1 MQWVVAFE
9 TGLSYKC
16 INFDNLG
23 LTQLGEIYV
32 HLLQL
37 MSIAVAH
44 GERRY

>member
-1 MQWVVAFE
+1 MQWAVAFE
-9 TGLSYKC
+9 TGLSY
-16 INFDNLG
+16 LG

-44 GERRY
+44 RERRY